1 MKTCIFVGINVGG
14 YFGWILGENI
24 GLMTAFFVSGAG
36 SVLGVVAA
44 WRFAREYLA

>member
-14 YFGWILGENI
+14 YFGWILGEHI
-24 GLMTAFFVSGAG
+24 GLMAAFCVSGAG
-36 SVLGVVAA
+36 SLLGIFAG